1 MSFGAIIFYWD
12 GKGITHGQEFPVLVQ
27 EKQEHGKRKNKRVCK
42 EATALEENR
51 FSTTSRKANARTSPI
66 IFYFLKKM

>member
-1 MSFGAIIFYWD
+1 LRWKRDYTWS
-12 GKGITHGQEFPVLVQ
+12 GISCISTR
-27 EKQEHGKRKNKRVCK
+27 KKEHGKRKNKRVCK

-66 IFYFLKKM
+66 I

>member
-27 EKQEHGKRKNKRVCK
+27 EKKNMEREKIRESV
-42 EATALEENR
+42 
-51 FSTTSRKANARTSPI
+51 
-66 IFYFLKKM
+66 